1 MHHNKESYR
10 LSVREAA
17 VWGVFG
23 VLVLVWV
30 RVEEVGGVLGSDM
43 GGGPPLE
50 EVGVA
55 VGG

>member
-1 MHHNKESYR
+1 M
-10 LSVREAA
+10 LSG
-17 VWGVFG
+17 GVFG
-23 VLVLVWV
+23 VLILVWV
-30 RVEEVGGVLGSDM
+30 RVVEVGVGGVLGSDM